1 MTCYGVHIIFYCLK
15 NKQRWFSRLYTSI
28 MATEIGILLGI
39 MISAMQKVNLQWQMI
54 NLTLTCKEKCTFFV
68 LMSMP
73 VSNWWQDI
81 WHYFIIARGS
91 YVLLLKKGAYLRHLL
106 NNLKK
111 NLSLF
116 YLIFCIISSNLMMFE
131 TFISKNKMILI
142 SYLKLA

>member
-91 YVLLLKKGAYLRHLL
+91 YVLLFKKRAYSRYLSNAFSEQSKKIDYSILDILYYLRQSDDV
-106 NNLKK
+106 LKT
-111 NLSLF
+111 SF
-116 YLIFCIISSNLMMFE
+116 DYLWL
-131 TFISKNKMILI
+131 
-142 SYLKLA
+142 